1 MQEVLMLLFST
12 VLGINDTLTKDAFIE
27 LILEWNRTSSYESN
41 IIKGIEW
48 NGERNI
54 RYGDEFL
61 WLDIEEYRNENII
74 AVRYEK
80 NDGQGTIWDTDY
92 VMNFNTMKMSVR
104 LDRSYTEEAL
114 SPDPEFST
122 PHFIKLLI
130 DNGYIRED
138 HGLPVSSEI
147 IKINEDNLNTLS
159 GIINGDI
166 RCDLPVIYVSKTI
179 NEEDPVD
186 VVKLAYR
193 LKGAAHVLIQG
204 SIRLNREIREL
215 CGGKNEYYGA
225 IGIYYPA
232 FHRRFLYRSAFGYDV
247 SQYEK
252 VVRSVIQYGNAQRT
266 DTLCTWQGVNN
277 ALLRDKLA
285 SKIEEND
292 ATRHEAEEMLDYF
305 DEDMR
310 KLKQQVDELTR
321 ANEIL
326 QYENQGLKAKLD
338 STNNIPV
345 LFMGEE
351 IDFYQGEVKDLIL
364 STLEKALES
373 IPDKTRRADVVKDMI
388 ENNGYQKTSEQRAE
402 EIKRL
407 LKNYDGM
414 SSKTRQALK
423 DLGFEITEDGKHY
436 KITYHGDERYQMA
449 YSKTPSDVRTG
460 KNMVQKTVNL
470 IC

>member
-1 MQEVLMLLFST
+1 
-12 VLGINDTLTKDAFIE
+12 
-27 LILEWNRTSSYESN
+27 
-41 IIKGIEW
+41 
-48 NGERNI
+48 
-54 RYGDEFL
+54 
-61 WLDIEEYRNENII
+61 
-74 AVRYEK
+74 
-80 NDGQGTIWDTDY
+80 
-92 VMNFNTMKMSVR
+92 
-104 LDRSYTEEAL
+104 
-114 SPDPEFST
+114 
-122 PHFIKLLI
+122 
-130 DNGYIRED
+130 
-138 HGLPVSSEI
+138 
-147 IKINEDNLNTLS
+147 
-159 GIINGDI
+159 
-166 RCDLPVIYVSKTI
+166 
-179 NEEDPVD
+179 
-186 VVKLAYR
+186 
-193 LKGAAHVLIQG
+193 
-204 SIRLNREIREL
+204 
-215 CGGKNEYYGA
+215 
-225 IGIYYPA
+225 
-232 FHRRFLYRSAFGYDV
+232 
-247 SQYEK
+247 
-252 VVRSVIQYGNAQRT
+252 
-266 DTLCTWQGVNN
+266 
-277 ALLRDKLA
+277 
-285 SKIEEND
+285 
-292 ATRHEAEEMLDYF
+292 MLDYF

-310 KLKQQVDELTR
+310 KLKQQVDDLTR

-449 YSKTPSDVRTG
+449 YSKTPSDVRIG